1 MAELKLVKIGGNV
14 IENREALA
22 DFLEDFAALN
32 GPKVLV
38 HGGGK
43 EATQMAK
50 KLGVNVQLIEG
61 RRVTDAKNLELITM
75 LYAGKLNKNI
85 VAQLQALG
93 CNSLGLTGA
102 DCNSILAEKRP
113 SKPID
118 FGFVG
123 DLTEVNQS
131 FFKMLLDSGISPVC
145 CALSHDGK
153 GQLLNTNADTIAA
166 TLASALSDHFDVS
179 LNYCFEK
186 NGVLLDLEDD
196 RSVIQTLDET
206 NYLKLKSEGVLHTGM
221 LPKLENCFT
230 ALKAGVKQVRI
241 GSPKMITESVNYTQI
256 IN

>member
-1 MAELKLVKIGGNV
+1 MDKLQIVKIGGNV
-14 IENREALA
+14 IEDRKALLEFLS
-22 DFLEDFAALN
+22 DFSNLE
-32 GPKVLV
+32 GPKILV

-50 KLGVNVQLIEG
+50 KLGVEVQLIEG
-61 RRVTDAKNLELITM
+61 RRITDAQNLEIITM

-102 DCNSILAEKRP
+102 DGNSILADKRP
-113 SKPID
+113 SDPVD

-131 FFKMLLDSGISPVC
+131 LFKLLLREGISPVC

-166 TLASALSDHFDVS
+166 TLAAALSSNFEVCLS
-179 LNYCFEK
+179 FCFEK
-186 NGVLLDLEDD
+186 DGVLSDLNDELSIIKTINEEDY
-196 RSVIQTLDET
+196 I
-206 NYLKLKSEGVLHTGM
+206 NLKSKGVLHTGM
-221 LPKLENCFT
+221 LPKLQNCFM
-230 ALKAGVKQVRI
+230 ALKNGVKQVRI
-241 GSPKMITESVNYTQI
+241 GSPKMITETVNYTQI
-256 IN
+256 TN

>member
-22 DFLEDFAALN
+22 DFLADFAALS
-32 GPKVLV
+32 GPKILV

-50 KLGVNVQLIEG
+50 KLGINVQLIDG
-61 RRVTDAKNLELITM
+61 RRVTDAENLELITM

-102 DCNSILAEKRP
+102 DGNSILAEKRP
-113 SKPID
+113 SQSVD

-131 FFKMLLDSGISPVC
+131 FFKMILDSGISPVC

-166 TLASALSDHFDVS
+166 TIASGLSNNFDVS
-179 LNYCFEK
+179 LYYCFEK
-186 NGVLLDLEDD
+186 NGVLLDL
-196 RSVIQTLDET
+196 DEL

-230 ALKAGVKQVRI
+230 ALKSGVKQVRI
-241 GSPKMITESVNYTQI
+241 GNPKMITETVNFTQI

>member
-22 DFLEDFAALN
+22 DFLADFAALN

-102 DCNSILAEKRP
+102 DGNSILARKRA

-241 GSPKMITESVNYTQI
+241 GSPKIITESVNYTQI

>member
-102 DCNSILAEKRP
+102 DGNSILAKKRP

-241 GSPKMITESVNYTQI
+241 GSPKIITESVNYTQI

>member
-22 DFLEDFAALN
+22 DFLADFAALS
-32 GPKVLV
+32 GPKILV

-50 KLGVNVQLIEG
+50 KLGINVQLIDG
-61 RRVTDAKNLELITM
+61 RRVTDAENLELITM

-102 DCNSILAEKRP
+102 DGNSILAEKRP
-113 SKPID
+113 SQSVD

-131 FFKMLLDSGISPVC
+131 FFKMILDSGISPVC

-166 TLASALSDHFDVS
+166 TIASDF
-179 LNYCFEK
+179 
-186 NGVLLDLEDD
+186 
-196 RSVIQTLDET
+196 
-206 NYLKLKSEGVLHTGM
+206 
-221 LPKLENCFT
+221 
-230 ALKAGVKQVRI
+230 
-241 GSPKMITESVNYTQI
+241 QI
-256 IN
+256 ILM

>member
-1 MAELKLVKIGGNV
+1 
-14 IENREALA
+14 
-22 DFLEDFAALN
+22 
-32 GPKVLV
+32 
-38 HGGGK
+38 
-43 EATQMAK
+43 
-50 KLGVNVQLIEG
+50 
-61 RRVTDAKNLELITM
+61 
-75 LYAGKLNKNI
+75 
-85 VAQLQALG
+85 
-93 CNSLGLTGA
+93 
-102 DCNSILAEKRP
+102 
-113 SKPID
+113 
-118 FGFVG
+118 
-123 DLTEVNQS
+123 
-131 FFKMLLDSGISPVC
+131 MLLDSGISPVC

-166 TLASALSDHFDVS
+166 TLASALSDYFDVS

>member
-1 MAELKLVKIGGNV
+1 MDKLQIVKIGGNV
-14 IENREALA
+14 IEDRKALLEFLS
-22 DFLEDFAALN
+22 DFSNLE
-32 GPKVLV
+32 GPKILV

-50 KLGVNVQLIEG
+50 KLGVEVQLIEG
-61 RRVTDAKNLELITM
+61 RRITDAQNLEIITM

-102 DCNSILAEKRP
+102 DGNSILADKRP
-113 SKPID
+113 SDPID

-131 FFKMLLDSGISPVC
+131 LFKLLLREGISPVC

-166 TLASALSDHFDVS
+166 TLAAALSSNFEVCLS
-179 LNYCFEK
+179 FCFEK
-186 NGVLLDLEDD
+186 DGVLSDLNDELSIIKTINEEDY
-196 RSVIQTLDET
+196 I
-206 NYLKLKSEGVLHTGM
+206 NLKSKGVLHTGM
-221 LPKLENCFT
+221 LPKLQNCFM
-230 ALKAGVKQVRI
+230 ALKNGVKQVRI
-241 GSPKMITESVNYTQI
+241 GSPKMITETVKYTQI
-256 IN
+256 TN

>member
-241 GSPKMITESVNYTQI
+241 GSPKIITESVNYTQI

>member
-1 MAELKLVKIGGNV
+1 MDKLQIVKIGGNV
-14 IENREALA
+14 IEDRKALLEFLS
-22 DFLEDFAALN
+22 DFSNLE
-32 GPKVLV
+32 GPKILV

-50 KLGVNVQLIEG
+50 KLGVEVQLIEG
-61 RRVTDAKNLELITM
+61 RRITDAQNLEIITM

-102 DCNSILAEKRP
+102 DGNSILADKRP
-113 SKPID
+113 SDPID

-131 FFKMLLDSGISPVC
+131 LFKLLLREVISPVC

-166 TLASALSDHFDVS
+166 TLAAALSS
-179 LNYCFEK
+179 NYEVCLSFCFEK
-186 NGVLLDLEDD
+186 DGVLSDLNDELSIIKTINEEDY
-196 RSVIQTLDET
+196 I
-206 NYLKLKSEGVLHTGM
+206 NLKSKGVLHTGM
-221 LPKLENCFT
+221 LPKLQNCFM
-230 ALKAGVKQVRI
+230 ALKNGVKQVRI
-241 GSPKMITESVNYTQI
+241 GSPKMITETVNYTQI
-256 IN
+256 TN

>member
-22 DFLEDFAALN
+22 DFLADFAALN
-32 GPKVLV
+32 EPKVLV

-43 EATQMAK
+43 EVTQMAK

-102 DCNSILAEKRP
+102 DGNSILAVKRP

-186 NGVLLDLEDD
+186 NGVLLDLKDD

>member
-1 MAELKLVKIGGNV
+1 MDKLQIVKIGGNV
-14 IENREALA
+14 IEDRKALLEFLS
-22 DFLEDFAALN
+22 DFSNLE
-32 GPKVLV
+32 GPKILV

-50 KLGVNVQLIEG
+50 KLGVEVQLIEG
-61 RRVTDAKNLELITM
+61 RRITDAQNLEIITM

-102 DCNSILAEKRP
+102 DGNSILADKRP
-113 SKPID
+113 SDPID

-131 FFKMLLDSGISPVC
+131 LFKLLLREGISPVC

-166 TLASALSDHFDVS
+166 TLAAALSS
-179 LNYCFEK
+179 NYEVCLSFCFEK
-186 NGVLLDLEDD
+186 DGVLSDLNDELSIIKTINEEDY
-196 RSVIQTLDET
+196 I
-206 NYLKLKSEGVLHTGM
+206 NLKSKGVLHTGM
-221 LPKLENCFT
+221 LPKLQNCFM
-230 ALKAGVKQVRI
+230 ALKNGVKQVRI
-241 GSPKMITESVNYTQI
+241 GSPKMITETVNYTQI
-256 IN
+256 TN

>member
-22 DFLEDFAALN
+22 DFLADFAALN

-50 KLGVNVQLIEG
+50 KLGFNVQLIEG

-102 DCNSILAEKRP
+102 DGNSILAKKRA

-241 GSPKMITESVNYTQI
+241 GSPKIITESVNYTQI

>member
-1 MAELKLVKIGGNV
+1 MDKLQIVKIGGNV
-14 IENREALA
+14 IEDRKALLEFLS
-22 DFLEDFAALN
+22 DFSNLK
-32 GPKVLV
+32 GPKILV

-50 KLGVNVQLIEG
+50 KIGVEVQLVEG
-61 RRVTDAKNLELITM
+61 RRITDAQNLEIITM

-102 DCNSILAEKRP
+102 DGNSILADKRP
-113 SKPID
+113 SDPID

-131 FFKMLLDSGISPVC
+131 LFKLLLREGISPVC

-166 TLASALSDHFDVS
+166 TLAAALSS
-179 LNYCFEK
+179 NYEVCLSFCFEK
-186 NGVLLDLEDD
+186 DGVLSDLNDELSIIKTINEEDY
-196 RSVIQTLDET
+196 I
-206 NYLKLKSEGVLHTGM
+206 NLKSKGVLHTGM
-221 LPKLENCFT
+221 LPKLQNCFM
-230 ALKAGVKQVRI
+230 ALKNGVKQVRI
-241 GSPKMITESVNYTQI
+241 GSPKMITETVNYTQI
-256 IN
+256 TN

>member
-1 MAELKLVKIGGNV
+1 MDKLQIVKIGGNV
-14 IENREALA
+14 IEDRKALLEFLS
-22 DFLEDFAALN
+22 DFSNLEV
-32 GPKVLV
+32 PKILV

-50 KLGVNVQLIEG
+50 KLGVEVQLIEG
-61 RRVTDAKNLELITM
+61 RRITDAQNLEIITM

-102 DCNSILAEKRP
+102 DGNSILADKRP
-113 SKPID
+113 SDPID

-131 FFKMLLDSGISPVC
+131 LFKLLLREGISPVC

-166 TLASALSDHFDVS
+166 TLAAALSSNFEVCLS
-179 LNYCFEK
+179 FCFEK
-186 NGVLLDLEDD
+186 DGVLSDLNDELSIIKTINEEDY
-196 RSVIQTLDET
+196 I
-206 NYLKLKSEGVLHTGM
+206 NLKSKGVLHTGM
-221 LPKLENCFT
+221 LPKLQNCFM
-230 ALKAGVKQVRI
+230 ALKNGVKQVRI
-241 GSPKMITESVNYTQI
+241 GSPKMITETVNYTQI
-256 IN
+256 TN

>member
-22 DFLEDFAALN
+22 DFLADFAALN

-102 DCNSILAEKRP
+102 DGNSILAKKRA

-241 GSPKMITESVNYTQI
+241 GSPKIITESVNYTQI

>member
-1 MAELKLVKIGGNV
+1 MDKLQIVKIGGNV
-14 IENREALA
+14 IEDRKALLEFLS
-22 DFLEDFAALN
+22 DFSNLE
-32 GPKVLV
+32 GPKILV

-50 KLGVNVQLIEG
+50 KLGVEVQLIEG
-61 RRVTDAKNLELITM
+61 RRITDAQNLEIITM

-102 DCNSILAEKRP
+102 DGNSILADKRP
-113 SKPID
+113 SDPID

-131 FFKMLLDSGISPVC
+131 LFKLLLREGISPVC

-166 TLASALSDHFDVS
+166 TLAAALSS
-179 LNYCFEK
+179 NYEVCLSFCFEK
-186 NGVLLDLEDD
+186 DGVLSDLNDELSIIKTINEEDY
-196 RSVIQTLDET
+196 I
-206 NYLKLKSEGVLHTGM
+206 NLKSKGVLHTGM
-221 LPKLENCFT
+221 LPKLQNCFM
-230 ALKAGVKQVRI
+230 ALKNGVKQVRI
-241 GSPKMITESVNYTQI
+241 GSPKMITETVKYTQI
-256 IN
+256 TN

>member
-22 DFLEDFAALN
+22 DFLADFATLN